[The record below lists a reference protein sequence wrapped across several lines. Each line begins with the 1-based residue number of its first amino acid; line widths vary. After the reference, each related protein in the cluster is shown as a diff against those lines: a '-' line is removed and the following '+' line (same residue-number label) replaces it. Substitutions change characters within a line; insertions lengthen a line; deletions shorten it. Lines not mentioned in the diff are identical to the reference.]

1 MRDEANMETAND
13 PLDAQTMVMNPST
26 EFADLYERHYASVYH
41 SALRV
46 TGNPADAED
55 VLQTV
60 FFRVLSQHLDLPYAP
75 ERYFRRA
82 AINAALDLLRK
93 RVSHRE
99 IQLDEA
105 ALVASKENTP
115 FLKERLRY
123 ALASLDPADA
133 AMFLLRYL
141 EGMSNGEL
149 AEMFGQEKNNIAV
162 RLHRIRQSLQA
173 EME

>member
-1 MRDEANMETAND
+1 MGTASDLLN
-13 PLDAQTMVMNPST
+13 AQTIVMTSST
-26 EFADLYERHYASVYH
+26 EFADLYERHYAAVYR

-60 FFRVLSQHLDLPYAP
+60 FLRVLNQGGRLDPSHAP
-75 ERYFRRA
+75 EPYFRRA

-99 IQLDEA
+99 IRLNEA
-105 ALVASKENTP
+105 SSLASGENVA
-115 FLKERLRY
+115 FLKERLRR
-123 ALASLDPADA
+123 ALAALDRADA
-133 AMFLLRYL
+133 IMFLLRYL

-173 EME
+173 EIER

>member
-1 MRDEANMETAND
+1 MGTARD
-13 PLDAQTMVMNPST
+13 PLDAQTMAMNPST
-26 EFADLYERHYASVYH
+26 EFADLYERHYAAVYH

-60 FFRVLSQHLDLPYAP
+60 FLRVLNQHLELPYAP

-82 AINAALDLLRK
+82 AVNAALDVLRR
-93 RVSHRE
+93 RVSHQE
-99 IQLDEA
+99 SPLDEA
-105 ALVASKENTP
+105 DWVASKENTP
-115 FLKERLRY
+115 FLKERLRC
-123 ALASLDPADA
+123 ALASIDPADA